1 MLQNL
6 GRASI
11 QVALLVCLFET
22 AAHAQGERATIS
34 GTVTDSTQ
42 AVVAG
47 ASVTVR
53 NVDTN
58 VTNHAQSNTSGIFVI
73 PALPPGTYELTGKP
87 GFRAFKLSGIPLSVG
102 LTASVDV
109 RLELGQVTEAVQVTA
124 SAVQL
129 ETQTSGMGETVTTR
143 VVSELPLLGRDPR
156 QLSALAPGVIPT
168 RGRSAGDSTIG
179 YAGNSRI
186 AGGLAQ
192 QNAILMDGG
201 DTRRIHFRRPVL
213 RLSPRVGSRIQDPDC
228 NVFRRVRPR
237 GWRCDQCGVKIR
249 HQ

>member
-47 ASVTVR
+47 ASITMR

-73 PALPPGTYELTGKP
+73 PALPPGTYELTAEKP
-87 GFRAFKLSGIPLSVG
+87 GFRAVQ
-102 LTASVDV
+102 D
-109 RLELGQVTEAVQVTA
+109 LGNST
-124 SAVQL
+124 
-129 ETQTSGMGETVTTR
+129 
-143 VVSELPLLGRDPR
+143 LGRTD
-156 QLSALAPGVIPT
+156 
-168 RGRSAGDSTIG
+168 GDG
-179 YAGNSRI
+179 
-186 AGGLAQ
+186 
-192 QNAILMDGG
+192 
-201 DTRRIHFRRPVL
+201 
-213 RLSPRVGSRIQDPDC
+213 
-228 NVFRRVRPR
+228 
-237 GWRCDQCGVKIR
+237 
-249 HQ
+249 